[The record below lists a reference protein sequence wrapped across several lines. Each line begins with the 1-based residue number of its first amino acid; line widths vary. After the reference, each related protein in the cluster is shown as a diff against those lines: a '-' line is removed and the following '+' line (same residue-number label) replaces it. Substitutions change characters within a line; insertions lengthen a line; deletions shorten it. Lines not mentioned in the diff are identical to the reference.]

1 MINNE
6 TLKKKILYRS
16 KHRGTKEM
24 DLILGNF
31 VMKYIDDLNESDL
44 NNLEHFLLT
53 EDEILHQCY
62 FKKDYQSDIP
72 LNKITRLFK
81 NFKL

>member
-6 TLKKKILYRS
+6 NLKKKIIYRS

-24 DLILGNF
+24 DLILGSF

-44 NNLEHFLLT
+44 NNLEHLLLI
-53 EDEILHQCY
+53 EDEILYQFY
-62 FKKDYQSDIP
+62 FNKDYESIIP
-72 LNKITRLFK
+72 LNKITKLFK
-81 NFKL
+81 NFKI

>member
-6 TLKKKILYRS
+6 TLKKKIIYRS
-16 KHRGTKEM
+16 QHRGTKEM

-31 VMKYIDDLNESDL
+31 VMKYIDDLNAADL
-44 NNLEHFLLT
+44 SNLEHFILSD
-53 EDEILHQCY
+53 DEILHQFY
-62 FKKDYQSDIP
+62 FKKKYQNFMP
-72 LNKITRLFK
+72 LNKISKLFK